1 MTTPSGPPAQG
12 QWWVMEASAPGRGSP
27 QFQAVQSPTRPKD
40 TAVSHVAA
48 GPFATQAD
56 AEKWISNAEGGFG
69 IPTPSIPNP
78 FGFLAALGWI
88 QEIGH
93 WAGILVSVITDL
105 HTYISLGW
113 LMLGFILLIIGILMW
128 LRTTDTYKGLRTE
141 VSTAA
146 VAAA

>member
-1 MTTPSGPPAQG
+1 MTTPSGPPGQG
-12 QWWVMEASAPGRGSP
+12 QWWVMAANSPRPGSP
-27 QFQAVQSPTRPKD
+27 PFQAVQSPTRPKD
-40 TAVSHVAA
+40 TAIAHVAA
-48 GPFATQAD
+48 GPFATQA
-56 AEKWISNAEGGFG
+56 AAQAWITQQDPTG
-69 IPTPSIPNP
+69 IPIPSIPNP

-93 WAGILVSVITDL
+93 WAGILVSAITDL

-128 LRTTDTYKGLRTE
+128 LRTTDVYKNLSSTAT
-141 VSTAA
+141 TAA